1 MTPPIRISRACRPA
15 RSRPRNPAATRATPR
30 STATLASPRAQKLP
44 WQLHYPSL
52 VVQLLLRECC
62 TTLDAKGTDIYM
74 KVNKSDRLGLLTVIG
89 YEETIPSHFTSDSS
103 AFLQTSLQ
111 SVIIDI

>member
-1 MTPPIRISRACRPA
+1 
-15 RSRPRNPAATRATPR
+15 
-30 STATLASPRAQKLP
+30 
-44 WQLHYPSL
+44 
-52 VVQLLLRECC
+52 
-62 TTLDAKGTDIYM
+62 M